1 MAGFEAELRFS
12 LGRQPGIFGS
22 SLAGNF
28 RLRRIWR
35 VPMLHV
41 VSDCGLVLD
50 SVLLVFEPAIPPAH
64 CGIAPFYG
72 GPRNSV
78 VREGVIPR
86 AEKSFLWSFELRHHS
101 RNGVAV
107 AIVKAANEINRNL
120 NGVVDRLLKWSS
132 PEFTVALVM
141 KIEQEPRR

>member
-22 SLAGNF
+22 PLAGNF

-41 VSDCGLVLD
+41 VSDGRFVID
-50 SVLLVFEPAIPPAH
+50 SVLIVFEPAIPPADRR
-64 CGIAPFYG
+64 IAPFDRRS
-72 GPRNSV
+72 RNSV

-86 AEKSFLWSFELRHHS
+86 TEKRFLGPFQFGHHA
-101 RNGVAV
+101 RDGVAI

-120 NGVVDRLLKWSS
+120 NGVVDRLLKWSP